1 MFDRVLAF
9 YTKFFALWVM
19 LLAVAAYFY
28 PGPFMVRPI
37 VMTCFFALTMFGIGA
52 VLSVDDF
59 RRIVHRP
66 VIVVAGSIA
75 QFTIM
80 PLGAYALANVFQLPD
95 AMAAGLIL
103 AGCAPGAMSSN
114 VMSYIARADTAYS
127 VSLTTVST
135 LLCPLVTPALTLWL
149 AGARMP
155 VAFWRMFIEVI
166 CMVVLPLGL
175 GFGVRQVLRDK
186 VDRVSRVFPA
196 ISVTFIMFICAVVIA
211 RNPVGGR
218 GGSAAEPLRDG
229 QRLRCGR
236 IVWDGRC
243 AAANAEHRDRY
254 AERGLGAVLALN
266 HLGEEAAIPAA
277 LFVFVCI
284 ITASGMAEF
293 WRRSGEA
300 QKTSPVCQSNVQ

>member
-211 RNPVGGR
+211 RNRDRLETLTLSVVAVVVLLNLYGMASGYGVGVLFGMGVAR
-218 GGSAAEPLRDG
+218 RRTLSIEIGMQNAG
-229 QRLRCGR
+229 
-236 IVWDGRC
+236 WGRC
-243 AAANAEHRDRY
+243 LR
-254 AERGLGAVLALN
+254 
-266 HLGEEAAIPAA
+266 
-277 LFVFVCI
+277 
-284 ITASGMAEF
+284 
-293 WRRSGEA
+293 
-300 QKTSPVCQSNVQ
+300 